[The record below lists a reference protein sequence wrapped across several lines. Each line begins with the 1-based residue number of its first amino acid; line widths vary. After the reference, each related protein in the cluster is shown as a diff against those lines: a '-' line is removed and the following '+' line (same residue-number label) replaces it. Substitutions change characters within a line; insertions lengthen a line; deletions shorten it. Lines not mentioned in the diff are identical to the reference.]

1 MTERIVKGMLYS
13 DYQRAYYENNLERI
27 LLLRKEYYLSHKP
40 ECYEYS
46 RRWIEKNK
54 EYIKEYHKKY
64 YYENI
69 SKKGKLEIK
78 RLQLI
83 ETCKKEKKLKEQLAK
98 ELAEEFNKIMV

>member
-13 DYQRAYYENNLERI
+13 DYQKAYYQANLERI
-27 LLLRKEYYLSHKP
+27 LQLRKEYYLTHKS

-69 SKKGKLEIK
+69 SKARKLEVK

-83 ETCKKEKKLKEQLAK
+83 EACKKEK
-98 ELAEEFNKIMV
+98 ELAEEFNKITI

>member
-13 DYQRAYYENNLERI
+13 DYQKAYYQANFERI
-27 LLLRKEYYLSHKP
+27 LQLRKEYYLTHKS

-54 EYIKEYHKKY
+54 VYIKEYHKKY

-69 SKKGKLEIK
+69 SKAGKLEVK

-83 ETCKKEKKLKEQLAK
+83 EACKKEK
-98 ELAEEFNKIMV
+98 ELAEEFNKLLI